1 MRRAEQTSCS
11 MYHEN
16 LTVPKQLL
24 YFFSQ
29 SKHDIGVYHK
39 VQRPSLLFNMLVSA
53 FAHGLL
59 PFQELGFN
67 RWLEIY
73 HGKIPVAVQQVL
85 AESRL

>member
-1 MRRAEQTSCS
+1 MRRAEQTSCNV
-11 MYHEN
+11 YHEN

-29 SKHDIGVYHK
+29 IKRDIGLYHK
-39 VQRPSLLFNMLVSA
+39 VQRPSSLLNMLVSA
-53 FAHGLL
+53 SAHGLL
-59 PFQELGFN
+59 PFQKLGFN